1 MKSILSLYTWL
12 RRLPWTFT
20 VSLLVSLLAWLVI
33 ISSILHFFELRTIS
47 DAILRMLGPEF
58 LVKKELPG
66 AIDYILQPIPV
77 FFEGLVTVLIFT
89 LGVLLSYNF
98 AGWVSRKFSRPPK
111 VFIHDPVASTPGTG
125 KVLEKFRQAYG
136 VNDLRIAIILAGGGA
151 KGAFQAGAV
160 KAIYEFLE
168 ENNGLDKVKMI
179 AGTSIGSW
187 NSMFWMAGLIKPPAK
202 GEMSAHERWWK
213 EVRLDRVIAFAPY
226 VPFTKNYFLY
236 TTPWQ
241 QTFKAIFYDTPA
253 VQTALRER
261 LFQNPQRALHFYL
274 TRSNVESGRLEFA
287 TNNVMLAEL
296 ARPKLKGGGVVPI
309 IPRSHYELIEDKEGN
324 DVLER
329 MQTAVF
335 SSMDLPPLFPY
346 MNIDNEWF
354 EDGGVVDN
362 LPVRFA
368 TAIEKCN
375 LLFILPLNSSFES
388 PADHKSLLKRLLRV
402 MDVRQGVLERES
414 MKLTYLYNNI
424 AKLKAQPK
432 KPELVSVFA
441 ICPEQPLVINT
452 SELYKTKEAGEAFD
466 LMYRVTKNELADN
479 FLEAAN
485 PEWLRLALVSP
496 LGEITYRE
504 DF

>member
-12 RRLPWTFT
+12 RRLPWSFT
-20 VSLLVSLLAWLVI
+20 VSLLVSLLASLGIV
-33 ISSILHFFELRTIS
+33 SSILHFFELRTIS

-77 FFEGLVTVLIFT
+77 FFEGLVTVLIFVIA
-89 LGVLLSYNF
+89 VLLSYNF
-98 AGWVSRKFSRPPK
+98 AGWVSRKLSRPPK
-111 VFIHDPVASTPGTG
+111 VFIHDPVSPAAGSG
-125 KVLEKFRQAYG
+125 KTLEKFMKAYG
-136 VNDLRIAIILAGGGA
+136 VNDLRIGIILAGGGA
-151 KGAFQAGAV
+151 KGAFQAGAM

-187 NSMFWMAGLIKPPAK
+187 NSMFWMAGLIKGP
-202 GEMSAHERWWK
+202 GRGQMSAHERWWK
-213 EVRLDRVIAFAPY
+213 EVRLNRVIAFAPY

-241 QTFKAIFYDTPA
+241 QTFKAIFNDTPA
-253 VQTALRER
+253 IQTALRER
-261 LFQNPQRALHFYL
+261 LFQNPQQALHFYL

-287 TNNVMLAEL
+287 TNNITLPEMT
-296 ARPKLKGGGVVPI
+296 RPKAKQGGSEPI
-309 IPRSHYELIEDKEGN
+309 IPRSQYELIEDKEGI

-335 SSMDLPPLFPY
+335 ASMDLPPLFQY
-346 MNIDNEWF
+346 MNIEDELF

-368 TAIEKCN
+368 TAVEKCN
-375 LLFILPLNSSFES
+375 LLFILPLNASFES
-388 PADHKSLLKRLLRV
+388 PADQKSLVKRLQRV

-432 KPELVSVFA
+432 KAELVSVFA

-452 SELYKTKEAGEAFD
+452 SELYKTNEAGDAFD
-466 LMYRVTKNELADN
+466 LMYRVTRNELADN